1 MNLYSNLP
9 PQKTP
14 SSSDQTLKVFN
25 NFYSLP
31 VSISNNDLM
40 AMTGF
45 LENRGFDS
53 NSAERTA
60 IIILTQAANDGYSA
74 MQILDT
80 LKGLGSVEISGL
92 VTEILNYNRL
102 GTSFL
107 GVIQTASPA
116 EEVVRNILP

>member
-1 MNLYSNLP
+1 MALYSNLP
-9 PQKTP
+9 PQKVP

-40 AMTGF
+40 AMVGF
-45 LENRGFDS
+45 FEARGFDS
-53 NSAERTA
+53 ISAERTA

-80 LKGLGSVEISGL
+80 LKGTSSVEISGL

-102 GTSFL
+102 NTRFLGTSQL
-107 GVIQTASPA
+107 SSPS
-116 EEVVRNILP
+116 ETVLRNVLP